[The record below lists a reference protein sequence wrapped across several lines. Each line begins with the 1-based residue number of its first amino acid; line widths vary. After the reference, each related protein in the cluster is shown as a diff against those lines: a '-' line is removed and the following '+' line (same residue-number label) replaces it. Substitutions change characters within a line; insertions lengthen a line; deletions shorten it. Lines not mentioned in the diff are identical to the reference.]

1 MVIKQLLEEFD
12 EDIIKAFVQKN
23 ADYYLVKWKLMA
35 ETYSKTSWNWP
46 AFLFGAFW
54 LSYRKMYLYTFL
66 FIATG
71 IFTLIPFIGFILAL
85 ALWIGLGLFGNYI
98 YGQYVYK
105 RLKELS
111 LMAKN
116 EDELKI
122 LVLQKGGVS
131 VIAVII
137 LTVLFLLLELIV
149 IVLVV
154 SSSSHYY

>member
-1 MVIKQLLEEFD
+1 MVIKRLLEEFD

-23 ADYYLVKWKLMA
+23 SDYYLVKWKLMA

-66 FIATG
+66 LILIG
-71 IFTLIPFIGFILAL
+71 IFTLIPFIGFMLAL

-116 EDELKI
+116 EDELKM
-122 LVLQKGGVS
+122 LALQKGGVS
-131 VIAVII
+131 VVAVII
-137 LTVLFLLLELIV
+137 LIVLLLLLELIA
-149 IVLVV
+149 IGLAA
-154 SSSSHYY
+154 SNSNYYY